1 MTEKQKILLTERALT
16 SRLSRKLKEQGILLK
31 KCKENNKFFSD
42 LGKYYTVNTRTN
54 SIEAMDINLVEWA
67 RNYQVIKEWEDL
79 AGSDQ

>member
-1 MTEKQKILLTERALT
+1 MNEPQKILLTERALT

-54 SIEAMDINLVEWA
+54 SIEDMDLNLVEWA
-67 RNYQVIKEWEDL
+67 RRHKVIKDWEDM
-79 AGSDQ
+79 A

>member
-1 MTEKQKILLTERALT
+1 MAEQQKIQITERALT

-54 SIEAMDINLVEWA
+54 SIESMDINIVEWA
-67 RNYQVIKEWEDL
+67 RNLKVIKEWEDL
-79 AGSDQ
+79 V